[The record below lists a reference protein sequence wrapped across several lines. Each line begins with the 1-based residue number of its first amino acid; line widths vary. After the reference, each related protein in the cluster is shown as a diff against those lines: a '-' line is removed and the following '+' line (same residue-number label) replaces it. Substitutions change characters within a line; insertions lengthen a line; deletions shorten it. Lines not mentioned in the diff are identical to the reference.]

1 MGQLL
6 RGHSQR
12 LRAPAHM
19 PPLWRPTI
27 VAVCVFG
34 LLTTVNSGNS
44 PGWTAFD
51 NVGETLAAA
60 FAAVACTVRAVRE
73 RTLQLK
79 SSGASSR
86 GWIVWSLI
94 AAGAAAWTA
103 GQAGWTVW
111 ETGFGLAPPTPSPLD
126 AAFLVFPVLTVG
138 GLLGMVQTPAGRL
151 SQLRAVAEG
160 LFIAGGFFLLNWV
173 LFIGPVIA
181 EGTGTVFGEAVN
193 LAYPTLDAV
202 ALGAVLF
209 VAVRGS
215 EDPPPGL
222 KLLGLGIVCLAV
234 ADSAFWYLSAVD
246 SQFPG
251 VTGLD
256 TGWVAGFVLIA
267 LAALDHRPH
276 RPRER
281 KDTRGRVLVALPFL
295 PAAAGVVAMPIVWLA
310 TGSLGPWGPL
320 LAIVGVVLGLCA
332 VLYLAVMYENDAL
345 TRDLHERTVELR
357 ALADQLRHQAYHDP
371 LTGLANRVLLN
382 DRAAHAF
389 ARSLR
394 RASVVAVIA
403 LDVDG
408 FKRVNDGHGH
418 EAGDEL
424 LRSFALRLQEAAR
437 PEDTVARMGGD
448 EFVVLIDAVNAVEDA
463 VVLAERLHEAIRPKF
478 VLAETEQS
486 VTVSIGVAC
495 GSAKTTSFEQLLCD
509 ADVAMYAVKAGGRDA
524 VELFRH
530 NMHQQARE
538 RYRLQADLHR
548 ALDDDELWLLYQPEF
563 TVAGGQLSGFEALV
577 RWNHPTHGLMGSDQF
592 IPIAE
597 ESGLI
602 VPLGRW
608 VLREALSQAVAWDSL
623 EDAAPRLSISIN
635 VSGAQLKAP
644 SLVTDVESAIGSAGI
659 DPGRVVLEI
668 TETAL
673 VEDSRTVVEALH
685 ALKRLGVRIAIDD
698 FGTGYAS
705 FAYLRRVPVDI
716 LKVDRSFVA
725 ASSNDARARGLLE
738 AMIGIGH
745 TLSLV
750 TVGEGVEQPGQLAT
764 LEGVG
769 CDLAQGYLLSRPLSV
784 EDAGGLIT
792 DRTPVPIA

>member
-1 MGQLL
+1 MGRLL
-6 RGHSQR
+6 RGNPHR
-12 LRAPAHM
+12 LRQPANM
-19 PPLWRPTI
+19 PLLWRLAI

-34 LLTTVNSGNS
+34 LLTAVNAGDA

-51 NVGETLAAA
+51 NLGETLAAA
-60 FAAVACTVRAVRE
+60 VAAIACAVRAVRE
-73 RTLQLK
+73 RAIQLR
-79 SSGASSR
+79 SPDGSSR

-94 AAGAAAWTA
+94 AAGTAAWTA

-111 ETGFGLAPPTPSPLD
+111 ETGFGVAPPAPSPLD
-126 AAFLVFPVLTVG
+126 AAFLVFPVLTVC

-181 EGTGTVFGEAVN
+181 EGTGTVLGEAVN

-267 LAALDHRPH
+267 LAALDRRP
-276 RPRER
+276 RKSRER
-281 KDTRGRVLVALPFL
+281 KDTRDRVLVALPFL

-357 ALADQLRHQAYHDP
+357 ALADQLRHQAFHDP

-394 RASVVAVIA
+394 RASMVAVIA

-408 FKRVNDGHGH
+408 FKRVNDSRGH
-418 EAGDEL
+418 EVGDEL
-424 LRSFALRLQEAAR
+424 LRSFALRLQETRAR
-437 PEDTVARMGGD
+437 RTRWPAWAVTSSSCSS
-448 EFVVLIDAVNAVEDA
+448 DAVNTVEDA
-463 VVLAERLHEAIRPKF
+463 VVLAERLHEAILPKF

-495 GSAKTTSFEQLLCD
+495 GSARTTSFEQLLCD
-509 ADVAMYAVKAGGRDA
+509 ADVAMYAVKADGRDA
-524 VELFRH
+524 VELFGP
-530 NMHQQARE
+530 ACIS
-538 RYRLQADLHR
+538 RLA
-548 ALDDDELWLLYQPEF
+548 
-563 TVAGGQLSGFEALV
+563 S
-577 RWNHPTHGLMGSDQF
+577 
-592 IPIAE
+592 
-597 ESGLI
+597 
-602 VPLGRW
+602 
-608 VLREALSQAVAWDSL
+608 
-623 EDAAPRLSISIN
+623 
-635 VSGAQLKAP
+635 
-644 SLVTDVESAIGSAGI
+644 
-659 DPGRVVLEI
+659 
-668 TETAL
+668 
-673 VEDSRTVVEALH
+673 
-685 ALKRLGVRIAIDD
+685 
-698 FGTGYAS
+698 GTGCRPTFIARS
-705 FAYLRRVPVDI
+705 TRTSRGCSTSRSSRWRVG
-716 LKVDRSFVA
+716 S
-725 ASSNDARARGLLE
+725 
-738 AMIGIGH
+738 
-745 TLSLV
+745 
-750 TVGEGVEQPGQLAT
+750 
-764 LEGVG
+764 
-769 CDLAQGYLLSRPLSV
+769 
-784 EDAGGLIT
+784 
-792 DRTPVPIA
+792 

>member
-6 RGHSQR
+6 RGHPHR

-19 PPLWRPTI
+19 PPLWRLTI
-27 VAVCVFG
+27 VAVCIFG
-34 LLTTVNSGNS
+34 LVTTLNAGNS

-51 NVGETLAAA
+51 NIGETLAAA
-60 FAAVACTVRAVRE
+60 FAAVACAVRAVRE

-79 SSGASSR
+79 SSGGSSR

-94 AAGAAAWTA
+94 AVGTAAWTA

-111 ETGFGLAPPTPSPLD
+111 ETGFGDAPPTPSPLD
-126 AAFLVFPVLTVG
+126 AAFLVFPVLTVC
-138 GLLGMVQTPAGRL
+138 GLLGMVHTPAGRL
-151 SQLRAVAEG
+151 SQVRAVAEG

-181 EGTGTVFGEAVN
+181 QGTGTVFGEAVN

-202 ALGAVLF
+202 AVGAVLF

-215 EDPPPGL
+215 EEPPPGL

-267 LAALDHRPH
+267 LAALDRRPH
-276 RPRER
+276 KPRER
-281 KDTRGRVLVALPFL
+281 KNSRGKALVALPFL
-295 PAAAGVVAMPIVWLA
+295 PAAAGVLAMPIVWLA
-310 TGSLGPWGPL
+310 TGSLEPWGPL
-320 LAIVGVVLGLCA
+320 LAIVGIVLGLCA

-345 TRDLHERTVELR
+345 THDLHERTVELR

-394 RASVVAVIA
+394 RASIVAVIA

-408 FKRVNDGHGH
+408 FKRVNDNHGH

-463 VVLAERLHEAIRPKF
+463 VVLAERLHEAVAPK
-478 VLAETEQS
+478 
-486 VTVSIGVAC
+486 
-495 GSAKTTSFEQLLCD
+495 
-509 ADVAMYAVKAGGRDA
+509 
-524 VELFRH
+524 
-530 NMHQQARE
+530 
-538 RYRLQADLHR
+538 
-548 ALDDDELWLLYQPEF
+548 
-563 TVAGGQLSGFEALV
+563 
-577 RWNHPTHGLMGSDQF
+577 
-592 IPIAE
+592 
-597 ESGLI
+597 
-602 VPLGRW
+602 
-608 VLREALSQAVAWDSL
+608 
-623 EDAAPRLSISIN
+623 
-635 VSGAQLKAP
+635 
-644 SLVTDVESAIGSAGI
+644 
-659 DPGRVVLEI
+659 
-668 TETAL
+668 
-673 VEDSRTVVEALH
+673 
-685 ALKRLGVRIAIDD
+685 
-698 FGTGYAS
+698 
-705 FAYLRRVPVDI
+705 
-716 LKVDRSFVA
+716 
-725 ASSNDARARGLLE
+725 
-738 AMIGIGH
+738 
-745 TLSLV
+745 LSL
-750 TVGEGVEQPGQLAT
+750 
-764 LEGVG
+764 
-769 CDLAQGYLLSRPLSV
+769 
-784 EDAGGLIT
+784 IH
-792 DRTPVPIA
+792 I